1 MSLVRGLVVLGA
13 VGGIDARVALH
24 ETVVAETSALAG
36 GAGPALV
43 YLNAA
48 TPAGCSEPV
57 VQRALRGLARAGFRV
72 VAPELPGLRTGTI
85 TPAALETAVAV
96 IETVAA
102 QAPVRVFGV
111 STGASLG
118 ILAAADERLDGRIAR
133 VTAITP
139 FAHLDRIVCLATTG
153 IYPGRWGSYPHTV
166 APLLASAAERSLIAA
181 AGGDRQAVAP
191 VLENRDVACFAK
203 LWAALPSSIQTTV
216 AALSPAQAAA
226 RVRVPVEL
234 VSSGCDRY
242 FPLEESETLARTCP
256 QARLSVLAA
265 LDHGRPRLSGLPQ
278 LLQLTRFAARLAA

>member
-13 VGGIDARVALH
+13 VGGLNPGVALH
-24 ETVVAETSALAG
+24 ETVIAETQALAG

-48 TPAGCSEPV
+48 TQEGCREPV
-57 VQRALRGLARAGFRV
+57 VQRALSGFARVGFRI

-85 TPAALETAVAV
+85 TPDAFEATVAV
-96 IETVAA
+96 IAAVAA
-102 QAPVRVFGV
+102 HAPVRVLGV

-118 ILAAADERLDGRIAR
+118 ILAAADERLNSRIAR
-133 VTAITP
+133 VTAVTP

-153 IYPGRWGSYPHTV
+153 IYPGRRGSYPHTV
-166 APLLASAAERSLIAA
+166 APLLVRAVERSLVAA
-181 AGGDRQAVAP
+181 AGGDRQVVAP
-191 VLENRDVACFAK
+191 VLENRDVARFAK
-203 LWAALPSSIQTTV
+203 LWAALPSSIQAVV

-234 VSSGCDRY
+234 VSSACDRY

-256 QARLSVLAA
+256 QARLTVLAA

-278 LLQLTRFAARLAA
+278 LLRLTGFAARLAA